1 MRFGLQKLTL
11 LDYPGK
17 VACTV
22 FSCGCNLRCPFCHNA
37 PLVLGDDS
45 ALPVDTEELLTFLT
59 GRRKVLDAVCMTG
72 GEPLLHREI
81 PELLLRI
88 KEMGY
93 LVKLDTNG
101 TLPDALEKVVNSGA
115 VDLVAMDIKNS
126 PAKYQETCGRQV
138 DMAQIRQSVDFL
150 RNGKTG
156 YEFRTTV
163 VDGFHT
169 VEDIS
174 AIGEWI
180 AGAAAYYLQSFV
192 DSGDILIHNIPMGAV
207 DDATMREMLDA
218 VLPFV
223 PAAQIRGR

>member
-22 FSCGCNLRCPFCHNA
+22 FTCGCNLRCPFCHNA

-45 ALPVDTEELLTFLT
+45 ALPVGEEELLAFLA
-59 GRRKVLDAVCMTG
+59 GRRKVLDGVCVTG
-72 GEPLLHREI
+72 GEPLLHAAL
-81 PELLLRI
+81 PELLCRI

-101 TLPDALEKVVNSGA
+101 TLPEALEKVVSAGC

-126 PAKYQETCGRQV
+126 PSKYTETCGRKIDIDAV
-138 DMAQIRQSVDFL
+138 RRSVDFL
-150 RNGKTG
+150 INGSTP

-169 VEDIS
+169 VEDMT

-180 AGAAAYYLQSFV
+180 TGAAAYYLQSFT
-192 DSGDILIHNIPMGAV
+192 DSGEILVHNIPMGPV
-207 DDATMREMLDA
+207 DDLTMGQMLEA
-218 VLPFV
+218 VRPFV
-223 PAAQIRGR
+223 PAVKLRGR